1 MKQLFLSSL
10 FADVAGTFAESA
22 REPFAGKTVTFI
34 PTASVPE
41 TVTFY
46 VKAAR
51 EAFRKMGLIVDD
63 LDVSTA
69 SRDEAARKLRDNDYI
84 YVSGGNVF
92 FLLQELRRT
101 GVGDMIVE
109 EIRGGKPYIGES
121 AGSVIV
127 SPNIEYAKFMDDPAA
142 APGLADFTGLGAVD
156 FYTLPHFGNFPF
168 KEAGEKIMREYE
180 GSLALR
186 PINNSEIIEVYGAAV
201 TVTKGKKLDKFSAA
215 KSVMSFLIQTSCMKK
230 RICKPPIS

>member
-10 FADVAGTFAESA
+10 FADVAGTFAQFA
-22 REPFAGKTVTFI
+22 REPLTGKTVTFI

-51 EAFRKMGLIVDD
+51 TAFTKMGIVVDE

-69 SRDEAARKLRDNDYI
+69 PKDEAMRKLRDNDYI

-92 FLLQELRRT
+92 YLLQELRRT
-101 GVGDMIVE
+101 GVDKMIVE

-121 AGSVIV
+121 AGSVIL
-127 SPNIEYAKFMDDPAA
+127 SPNIEYAKIIDDPAA
-142 APGLADFTGLGAVD
+142 APDLTDYTGLGAVD
-156 FYTLPHFGNFPF
+156 FHTLPHYGNFPF
-168 KEAGEKIMREYE
+168 KEAGERIMREYQDKI
-180 GSLALR
+180 ALR
-186 PINNSEIIEVYGAAV
+186 PITNSEFIEVYGASV
-201 TVTKGKKLDKFSAA
+201 TVTHGKKLDRFSAA

-230 RICKPPIS
+230 RMCKPPIS